1 MIPSTALRFL
11 AAQQGLLG
19 PGPAPDAWELGGM
32 TFDVVEPTVRH
43 AGTILSV
50 HGMTPHGP
58 RDERLVHFHGALAAC
73 GYRVV
78 APVLPSVARLRMHA
92 GQIDRIERAIRLV
105 ADHRGLTPSGRVSV
119 FAPSFSG
126 GLSLIAAA
134 RGSVADQVRAVL
146 VLGAYGNI
154 RSTMDTLLTQPG
166 FNPYAW
172 KIVFANFLDVVHG
185 QRTGVRDALITA
197 AIDEWH
203 LDEPPK
209 LPGFLQELP
218 DDERALAE
226 TLMREPEARRALWQ
240 DILRAGPPFLTYGS
254 VVDQLEGL
262 KAHVTLLHGAND
274 PTIPARQSAEVHRAL
289 QELGHPSRLLI
300 TPALGHGGTTDP
312 WALAQGVP
320 KLVSAFEGFF
330 GRARA
335 DHDARIPLRATL
347 MRASV

>member
-1 MIPSTALRFL
+1 MIPSTALRFF

-19 PGPAPDAWELGGM
+19 PAPAPDAWELGGM
-32 TFDVVEPTVRH
+32 TFDVVEPTSRH

-78 APVLPSVARLRMHA
+78 APVLPSVAQLRIHA
-92 GQIDRIERAIRLV
+92 GQIDRIEQAIRIV
-105 ADHRGLTPSGRVSV
+105 TSHRGLAPSGRVSL

-134 RGSVADQVRAVL
+134 RPSVAEHVRAVM
-146 VLGAYGNI
+146 VLGPYGNI
-154 RSTMDTLLTQPG
+154 RSAMDTLLSQPG

-185 QRTGVRDALITA
+185 QRTGVRDALLTA

-203 LDEPPK
+203 VDETPK
-209 LPGFLQELP
+209 LPAFLASLP

-226 TLMREPEARRALWQ
+226 ELMLDPAARVALWEE
-240 DILRAGPPFLTYGS
+240 IVRASPPFLTYGS

-262 KAHVTLLHGAND
+262 RAHVTLLHGQHD
-274 PTIPARQSAEVHRAL
+274 PTIPARQSAELHRAL
-289 QELGHPSRLLI
+289 RELGHPSRLLI
-300 TPALGHGGTTDP
+300 TPALGHGGASDP
-312 WALAQGVP
+312 WALAKGVP
-320 KLVSAFEGFF
+320 SLIRVFEEFF
-330 GRARA
+330 TRART
-335 DHDARIPLRATL
+335 DHDARIPLRAAL
-347 MRASV
+347 VRVPV